1 MRLCIFALF
10 VWTVIMTIFLPQLA
24 FSKAVQATGFPSIEV
39 VTITGRA
46 VIQHEEAVD
55 EARNLALEDALY
67 YAALEGGAQVNGYS
81 AVDET
86 TSLQEMFIVRPAS
99 RILDYAITNE
109 LRDDT
114 HYEVTIEAVIG
125 DVQSNGCQNRPVS
138 HITLFRPHIQLGYD
152 LPHWMSQIP
161 TILSNEMALALA
173 SQPKLMIEDARTTD
187 FASAT
192 TPANSF
198 NQYDYRHLTSGRIEM
213 RDGDVGIETRI
224 SLTAQSKPELLS
236 KTRYAIINMDS
247 YLRRPGHS
255 MSKEKISNDF
265 KIKLGKKSPFYTI
278 ETLSRESREAIQK
291 LIQNAAM
298 VHAKKLGETITC
310 APMKARLELVNG
322 KLQARLGARQGL
334 GVDHLAFTDDKTT
347 KFKILRVVKAGD
359 NLVIL
364 EPLDRRQAIADL
376 VGTQV
381 TFLEFKSWP

>member
-213 RDGDVGIETRI
+213 RDGVVGIETRI

-236 KTRYAIINMDS
+236 KSRYAIINMDS
-247 YLRRPGHS
+247 NLRRPGHS

-347 KFKILRVVKAGD
+347 KFKILRVAKAGD